1 MLAPLT
7 VLFSYFGMRWI
18 ARFGCLIL
26 AGCVATGAAEPRKT
40 PTIVLISGEYE
51 YQSTNTFPAFKQL
64 LESNYSVKCV
74 YLERKG
80 EEIPGL
86 DALKDADLS
95 ILFIRRM
102 TLPDEQ
108 LAKIKDYVNSGK
120 PLIGLRTASH
130 SFENWKEFDN
140 VVLGGNYHNHY
151 SDTLAA
157 TARINPEAASHPIL
171 KNVPKE
177 FETAGSLYKTS
188 PLAKDTTLLLTGS
201 ITNQPPEPM
210 AWTHNYKGARV
221 FYTSLGHPKDFD
233 NPAFRTLLVNAIF
246 WTLEQPVPL
255 PRHTLARDKG
265 N

>member
-1 MLAPLT
+1 MLARPN
-7 VLFSYFGMRWI
+7 VLFSYLSMHCI
-18 ARFGCLIL
+18 ARFACLFL
-26 AGCVATGAAEPRKT
+26 ACCVVGAAEPRKT

-51 YQSTNTFPAFKQL
+51 YTSTNTFPAFKQF
-64 LESNYSVKCV
+64 LESNYPVKCV

-86 DALKDADLS
+86 DALKAADLS

-108 LAKIKDYVNSGK
+108 LAQIKNFVDSGK

-140 VVLGGNYHNHY
+140 EVLGGNYHNHHGN
-151 SDTLAA
+151 TLVA
-157 TARINPEAASHPIL
+157 TAKVNPDAANHPIL

-233 NPAFRTLLVNAIF
+233 NPAFRTMLVNAIF

>member
-1 MLAPLT
+1 MCTMRFAVC
-7 VLFSYFGMRWI
+7 VLFAALTAFAQP
-18 ARFGCLIL
+18 AR
-26 AGCVATGAAEPRKT
+26 K

-51 YQSTNTFPAFKQL
+51 YMSTNTLPAFKQF
-64 LESNYSVKCV
+64 LESNYALQCV

-80 EEIPGL
+80 EQIPGL
-86 DALKDADLS
+86 EALKKADLS
-95 ILFIRRM
+95 IFFIRRM
-102 TLPDEQ
+102 TLPEEQ
-108 LAKIKDYVNSGK
+108 LSLIKDYANSGK

-151 SDTLAA
+151 GNALVA
-157 TARINPEAASHPIL
+157 TARVNPEAPGHPIL
-171 KNVPKE
+171 KNVAKE

-188 PLAKDTTLLLTGS
+188 PLAKGATLLLTGS

-233 NPAFRTLLVNAIF
+233 NPAFRTMLVNAVF
-246 WTLEQPVPL
+246 WALDQPVPL
-255 PRHTLARDKG
+255 PRQNLARETGK
-265 N
+265 

>member
-1 MLAPLT
+1 
-7 VLFSYFGMRWI
+7 MRRI
-18 ARFGCLIL
+18 ARIAVLTLVCCM
-26 AGCVATGAAEPRKT
+26 AGMAAEPRKT

-51 YQSTNTFPAFKQL
+51 YLSTNTFPAFKQF
-64 LESNYSVKCV
+64 LESNYPVRCV

-102 TLPDEQ
+102 TLPEDQ
-108 LAKIKDYVNSGK
+108 LTKIKNYVNSGK

-140 VVLGGNYHNHY
+140 VVLGGNYHNHHGNA
-151 SDTLAA
+151 LIA
-157 TARINPEAASHPIL
+157 TARSDPGAASHPVL

-188 PLAKDTTLLLTGS
+188 PLAKETTLLLTGS
-201 ITNQPPEPM
+201 ITNQPPEPV

-246 WTLEQPVPL
+246 WALEQPVPL
-255 PRHTLARDKG
+255 PRQTFASDKA